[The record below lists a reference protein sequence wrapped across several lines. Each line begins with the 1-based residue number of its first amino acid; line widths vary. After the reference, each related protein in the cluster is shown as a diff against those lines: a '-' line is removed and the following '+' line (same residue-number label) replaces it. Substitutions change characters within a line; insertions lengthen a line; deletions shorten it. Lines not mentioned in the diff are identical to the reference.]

1 MQLLLHAVGTEK
13 RERQKANRSAR
24 LEAEQKSLERQ
35 KLTQRLMLFGVIG
48 AFVVGVLYL
57 VSQTGSANE
66 FDPAAV
72 TPTTVDPTAETAVT
86 EPQVELPTILA
97 PEPGGAIEG
106 ATECPA
112 VDGSSERTTSFAEAP
127 PICID
132 QAKSYTAEIETTKG
146 TFTID
151 LNAAGAP
158 DTVNNFVV
166 LARYH
171 YYDDVPFHR
180 IIPGFVV
187 QGGDAVGGP
196 NLGAGNPGY
205 QFNDELPETAYEIGS
220 VAMANSG
227 PDTNGSQF
235 FVVTGDSATTLP
247 LAYSSFGFVSEG
259 LDVAL
264 GIESVGTASGAPTE
278 DVRIISVTIT
288 ES

>member
-1 MQLLLHAVGTEK
+1 MGTEK

-24 LEAEQKSLERQ
+24 LEAEHKSLERQ

-48 AFVVGVLYL
+48 AFVLGVLYL
-57 VSQTGSANE
+57 VSQSGGSNE
-66 FDPAAV
+66 FDPAST
-72 TPTTVDPTAETAVT
+72 TPTTAADPAETVVT
-86 EPQVELPTILA
+86 EPPVDLPAILA
-97 PEPGGAIEG
+97 PEPGASIEG

-112 VDGSSERTTSFAEAP
+112 ADGSSERTTSFAEAP
-127 PICID
+127 PMCID
-132 QAKSYTAEIETTKG
+132 PAKSYTAEIETTKG

-196 NLGAGNPGY
+196 SLGAGNPGY
-205 QFNDELPETAYEIGS
+205 QFDDELPETAYEIGS

-247 LAYSSFGFVSEG
+247 LAYSNFGFVSDG

-278 DVRIISVTIT
+278 DVRIVSVTIT

>member
-1 MQLLLHAVGTEK
+1 MGTEK

-24 LEAEQKSLERQ
+24 LEAEHKSLERQ

-48 AFVVGVLYL
+48 AFVLGVLYL
-57 VSQTGSANE
+57 VSQSGGSNE
-66 FDPAAV
+66 FDPAST
-72 TPTTVDPTAETAVT
+72 TPTTAADPAETVVT
-86 EPQVELPTILA
+86 ETAGRPASNPRPPSQEHRSKAQRSA
-97 PEPGGAIEG
+97 PA
-106 ATECPA
+106 A
-112 VDGSSERTTSFAEAP
+112 DGSSERTTSFAEAP
-127 PICID
+127 PMCID
-132 QAKSYTAEIETTKG
+132 PAKSYTAEIETTKG

-196 NLGAGNPGY
+196 SLGAGNPGY
-205 QFNDELPETAYEIGS
+205 QFDDELPETAYEIGS

-235 FVVTGDSATTLP
+235 FVCHRRLGYDAAV
-247 LAYSSFGFVSEG
+247 G
-259 LDVAL
+259 LFKL
-264 GIESVGTASGAPTE
+264 
-278 DVRIISVTIT
+278 RLRQ
-288 ES
+288 